1 MVDFVGFFPLILA
14 ATLLLMF
21 NYKVL
26 LSVTPVSSCC
36 VEIAGMLI
44 RSLEFYPALS
54 ELLFLNCFPCFSA
67 CMRYSSFVQGALK
80 QSSQGAVLT
89 SACPLLQRCQHNPWQ
104 WHSAVWH
111 LWTAG
116 ILAQQLRWL
125 CCESEHGWNPSSF
138 PSLLAFPPHFL
149 KLKSV
154 VPECCSAPVI

>member
-1 MVDFVGFFPLILA
+1 MRFQTSPLRKNLFFKSICNFFTSELFVVDFVGFFPLILA

-36 VEIAGMLI
+36 IEIAGMLI

-89 SACPLLQRCQHNPWQ
+89 SACPLLQRCQHNP
-104 WHSAVWH
+104 
-111 LWTAG
+111 
-116 ILAQQLRWL
+116 
-125 CCESEHGWNPSSF
+125 
-138 PSLLAFPPHFL
+138 
-149 KLKSV
+149 
-154 VPECCSAPVI
+154 